1 MQASCQNA
9 WQKVGPS
16 KEIAGGTATDVALS
30 TGVHAANP
38 SAYEL
43 PMIQDIEVLFG
54 PDANQNST

>member
-43 PMIQDIEVLFG
+43 PMIQVLFG
-54 PDANQNST
+54 PDANQK